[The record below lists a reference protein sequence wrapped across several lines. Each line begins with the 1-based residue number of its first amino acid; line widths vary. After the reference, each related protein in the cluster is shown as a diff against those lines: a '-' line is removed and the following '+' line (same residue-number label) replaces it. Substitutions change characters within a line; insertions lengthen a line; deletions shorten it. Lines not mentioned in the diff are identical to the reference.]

1 MDVCT
6 LILANFAGCSSS
18 LHIESFII
26 VQAFPDSGDPW
37 SCPEDQ
43 ASVLSQSNRISLI
56 LLSLVVF
63 DLQQCQ
69 SSCVKHRTGN
79 RTSNLQYVQISMYL
93 SLPSHYTVLFLPHQ
107 YSKPSTTCEV
117 FPGWIQLLFP
127 PKHRQ
132 LCSHGTTLCEKAAS
146 MPIPMNPL
154 GHHPFLLGN
163 IGYLTGELGRLA
175 LTSQSYPVFDGDGL
189 CRAL

>member
-1 MDVCT
+1 MQT
-6 LILANFAGCSSS
+6 
-18 LHIESFII
+18 
-26 VQAFPDSGDPW
+26 FPDSGDPW

-43 ASVLSQSNRISLI
+43 ASVLSQSNNISLI
-56 LLSLVVF
+56 LSLVVCE
-63 DLQQCQ
+63 LQQCQ

-93 SLPSHYTVLFLPHQ
+93 SLPSHYTVLLLPHQ
-107 YSKPSTTCEV
+107 YSKPSTTCGV
-117 FPGWIQLLFP
+117 FSGWIQLFFP
-127 PKHRQ
+127 LKHQQ

-163 IGYLTGELGRLA
+163 IGYLTGELGRLPR
-175 LTSQSYPVFDGDGL
+175 TS
-189 CRAL
+189 